1 MSYLC
6 WFLFPLRTAFSFP
19 LCVFKYLPF
28 LLSQPTFHTIH
39 KAFSLNLPIIQM
51 EAFSSAKE
59 PDSTNTEGDS
69 WSCSVA
75 QLCPTLWDPMDCSTP
90 GFPVIQHLPELAQTH
105 VHWVIKSNILSS
117 NIPFSSYFQ
126 SFPASGYF
134 PLSWLFTSG
143 GQSIGASPS
152 SSVPQMNILDWFLL
166 EFWLVFYPC
175 SLKDTTQS
183 SPTPQFKSISS
194 SALSCLDSP
203 AVTSIHDYWIN
214 HNLEETDLCW

>member
-1 MSYLC
+1 MNALPQLFGSLFWHFFLILFYLTLQYC
-6 WFLFPLRTAFSFP
+6 IGFAIYQNESATGIHCP
-19 LCVFKYLPF
+19 PF
-28 LLSQPTFHTIH
+28 WVLS
-39 KAFSLNLPIIQM
+39 SN
-51 EAFSSAKE
+51 
-59 PDSTNTEGDS
+59 
-69 WSCSVA
+69 CSVA
-75 QLCPTLWDPMDCSTP
+75 QSYPTLCDPMDCSTP

-194 SALSCLDSP
+194 SALSLLYGP
-203 AVTSIHDYWIN
+203 TVTSIHDYWKN
-214 HNLEETDLCW
+214 HSSDYTDLGQQSHVSVF